1 VLGRELRSVLGI
13 ILFLCLTAPA
23 VAAEAPVEGRAS
35 VIDGDTF
42 DIQRTRIRLHGV
54 DAPEAAQTCRDAD
67 GKDWRCGQRAAL
79 ALAERLGSAPVRCE
93 PLDRD
98 AYGRTVA
105 RCFSAG
111 VDINAWLVENGWA
124 VAYRSF
130 SRTYETQEAT
140 ARAGRRGIWQ
150 GSFTTPERFRAA
162 RRAPAPV
169 PQAAPDPACA
179 IKGNRNAAGACIY
192 HLPGSRDYARTVVT
206 AGRGE
211 RYFCTVAEAVAAGC
225 RPPR

>member
-1 VLGRELRSVLGI
+1 LRNALRSIVLVFG
-13 ILFLCLTAPA
+13 LGCAS
-23 VAAEAPVEGRAS
+23 VEAAESLIQGRAS
-35 VIDGDTF
+35 VIDGDTL

-54 DAPEAAQTCRDAD
+54 DAPEAAQTCRDAH

-105 RCFSAG
+105 RCSSSG

-130 SRTYETQEAT
+130 SRAYEAQEMT

-150 GSFTTPERFRAA
+150 GTFTTPERFRAE
-162 RRAPAPV
+162 RRAPSPV
-169 PQAAPDPACA
+169 SETAPDGACA

-192 HLPGSRDYARTVVT
+192 HVPGSRDYARTVVT
-206 AGRGE
+206 ASRGE
-211 RYFCTVAEAVAAGC
+211 RYFCTVAEALAAGC